1 MEKKIGVIG
10 VGAMGIGMVGNLVK
24 EGYTVTAFDIDAQR
38 IAAAEEKGA
47 AGAASQEGV
56 GKASDVVITS
66 LPSPQAFEETVL
78 GESGLLKGLRSGAY
92 IIDMSTIDPVTTRN
106 VHEIAQSKGIRTMDA
121 PVSGGPQGAAAGTMS
136 IMVGGNKEDFE
147 ACSEIFEVLGG
158 KVFHVG
164 PIGAGQ
170 TIKIC
175 NNALAAVHTAALGEV
190 LLAGVKAGVDLK
202 MLVDVIQSSSGNCW
216 MLENF
221 FHKTV
226 LQNKYDPPLFTLDLM
241 KKDVGL
247 YLKTAE
253 AMKIPSILSSIAYQ
267 LYTAGQ
273 STGKGRED
281 HTAVVQV
288 VEDMAGEKIG
298 VIDNPKE

>member
-1 MEKKIGVIG
+1 M
-10 VGAMGIGMVGNLVK
+10 
-24 EGYTVTAFDIDAQR
+24 
-38 IAAAEEKGA
+38 
-47 AGAASQEGV
+47 
-56 GKASDVVITS
+56 
-66 LPSPQAFEETVL
+66 
-78 GESGLLKGLRSGAY
+78 
-92 IIDMSTIDPVTTRN
+92 
-106 VHEIAQSKGIRTMDA
+106 
-121 PVSGGPQGAAAGTMS
+121 
-136 IMVGGNKEDFE
+136 
-147 ACSEIFEVLGG
+147 
-158 KVFHVG
+158 G

-175 NNALAAVHTAALGEV
+175 NNALAAVHTVALGEV

-221 FHKTV
+221 FHTTV

-273 STGKGRED
+273 SIGKGRED

-298 VIDNPKE
+298 VIDNPEE

>member
-1 MEKKIGVIG
+1 MEKKIGIIG
-10 VGAMGIGMVGNLVK
+10 VGAMGIGMLGNLIK
-24 EGYTVTAFDIDAQR
+24 AGYAVTVFDIDAQR

-47 AGAASQEGV
+47 SGAASHEAV
-56 GKASDVVITS
+56 GKVSDVVVTS

-92 IIDMSTIDPVTTRN
+92 VIDMSTIDPVTTRN
-106 VHEIAQSKGIRTMDA
+106 VHEIAKSKGVRTMDA

-136 IMVGGNKEDFE
+136 IMVGGDKEDFE
-147 ACSEIFEVLGG
+147 ACKEIFEVLGG

-202 MLVDVIQSSSGNCW
+202 MLVDVIESSSGNCW
-216 MLENF
+216 TLQNF

-253 AMKIPSILSSIAYQ
+253 AVKIPSILSSMAYQ

-273 STGKGRED
+273 SAGKGQKD

-288 VEDMAGEKIG
+288 IEDMAGEKIG
-298 VIDNPKE
+298 VVDNPKE

>member
-47 AGAASQEGV
+47 AGAASQEEV
-56 GKASDVVITS
+56 GMASDVVITS

-78 GESGLLKGLRSGAY
+78 GENGLLKGLRSGSY

-106 VHEIAQSKGIRTMDA
+106 VHEIAKSKGVCTMDA

-136 IMVGGNKEDFE
+136 IMVGGDKEDFE
-147 ACSEIFEVLGG
+147 TCSDIFNVLGG

-175 NNALAAVHTAALGEV
+175 NNALAAVHTVALGEV

-216 MLENF
+216 ILENF

-241 KKDVGL
+241 QKDVGL
-247 YLKTAE
+247 YMKTAE

-273 STGKGRED
+273 STGKGRAD

-298 VIDNPKE
+298 VINNPEQ

>member
-1 MEKKIGVIG
+1 MKKKIGVIG

-24 EGYTVTAFDIDAQR
+24 QGYTVTVFDLDADR
-38 IAAAEEKGA
+38 VAAAVEKGA
-47 AGAASQEGV
+47 AGAASQEEV

-78 GESGLLKGLRSGAY
+78 GENGLLKGLAAGTY

-106 VHEIAQSKGIRTMDA
+106 VHEIAKSKGIRTLDA
-121 PVSGGPQGAAAGTMS
+121 PVSGGPQGAASGTMS
-136 IMVGGNKEDFE
+136 IMVGGDNEDFE
-147 ACSEIFEVLGG
+147 TCSEIFEVLGG

-216 MLENF
+216 VMENF
-221 FHKTV
+221 FHNTV
-226 LQNKYDPPLFTLDLM
+226 FQNKYDPPLFTLDLM
-241 KKDVGL
+241 RKDVGL

-253 AMKIPSILSSIAYQ
+253 AMKIPSILSSAAYQ

-273 STGKGRED
+273 SAGKGQED
-281 HTAVVQV
+281 HTAVVKV
-288 VEDMAGEKIG
+288 VEEMAGEKIG
-298 VIDNPKE
+298 VIEKAGK